1 LSRTAVMNSA
11 RNGPSDGIL
20 STVGHT
26 PLVRLHRFFPHAPF
40 QLYGKLEMLNPGGS
54 GKDRTATN
62 MVMEAY
68 RRGAINPGT
77 TVVESTS
84 GNLGVG
90 LAQVCAYL
98 GLRFVCVTDTRI
110 TPTNLRILKA
120 YGAEVEVVEKPDP
133 VTGDLLSARIRRV
146 QELLQEIPDSFWVN
160 QYANEN
166 NPRAQYLT
174 MEEIHQE
181 LGRVDFVFVAT
192 STCGTLRGCR
202 EYVRDCRLSTKVV
215 AVDAAGSVIF
225 GGAPG
230 RRLIP
235 GHGASRVP
243 ELYQAGLE
251 DTCIHVTDRD
261 CVVGC
266 YSLLRREAIFAG
278 GSSGGVLMGISRFQ
292 NAIPAG
298 ANCVAI
304 LCDRGERYLETVYS
318 DSWVEEHF
326 GNVSDLWAHAQADP
340 VRAVTAS
347 LGIGD

>member
-1 LSRTAVMNSA
+1 MRRGSFGVAVKTET
-11 RNGPSDGIL
+11 RGGLGDGIL

-26 PLVRLHRFFPHAPF
+26 PLVRLRRLFPEASF

-54 GKDRTATN
+54 GKDRSAMN

-68 RRGAINPGT
+68 RRGEITRET

-90 LAQVCAYL
+90 LAQVCGYL
-98 GLRFVCVTDTRI
+98 GVRFVCVTDSRT
-110 TPTNLRILKA
+110 TATNLRILRA
-120 YGAEVEVVEKPDP
+120 YGAEVEVVRNAD
-133 VTGDLLSARIRRV
+133 DLLTARIRRV
-146 QELLQEIPDSFWVN
+146 KELLREIPNSFWVN

-166 NPRAQYLT
+166 NPRAQYRT
-174 MEEIHQE
+174 MEEIHEE

-202 EYVRDCRLSTKVV
+202 EYVREHRLSTKVI

-230 RRLIP
+230 KRLIP

-243 ELYQAGLE
+243 ELYQPGLE
-251 DTCIHVTDRD
+251 DRCVHVTDRD

-266 YSLLRREAIFAG
+266 YRLLRREAIFAG
-278 GSSGGVLMGISRFQ
+278 GSSGGVLSAVARLQ
-292 NAIPAG
+292 HEIPAG
-298 ANCVAI
+298 AHCVAI

-318 DSWVEEHF
+318 ESWVAEHF
-326 GNVSDLWAHAQADP
+326 GELNELRDGELEPACA
-340 VRAVTAS
+340 AVAMR
-347 LGIGD
+347 GAGD